1 MQGFS
6 AGCRAVIASV
16 RLAADAVANRDWTS
30 AAT

>member
-6 AGCRAVIASV
+6 AGCRAVISPV
-16 RLAADAVANRDWTS
+16 RPAADAVANRDWTS